1 MSISAKNLGASGCS
15 ARPLRYARV
24 RGWFEMTLVSR
35 LVSDPDPVRLHII
48 MAMIMVMTMAMMTVK
63 RMAMMMA
70 RDLSSHS

>member
-1 MSISAKNLGASGCS
+1 MLGAPPG
-15 ARPLRYARV
+15 YARV

-35 LVSDPDPVRLHII
+35 LVSDPDPVRLCII
-48 MAMIMVMTMAMMTVK
+48 MAMIIEMIMAMMTVK